1 MILFFEEIVKK
12 PEKIIKK
19 VQKFIGVKPIKDLQF
34 PYAQKENKV
43 SKNYF
48 SAIINGKLYGKSLCY
63 QESGSDR
70 QKRKFEKI
78 RNFIWKYTLINNDE
92 TISISDKKILT
103 DYFWNSI
110 QEVEEITGKSLKGI
124 WYE

>member
-1 MILFFEEIVKK
+1 M
-12 PEKIIKK
+12 
-19 VQKFIGVKPIKDLQF
+19 
-34 PYAQKENKV
+34 
-43 SKNYF
+43 
-48 SAIINGKLYGKSLCY
+48 YGKSLYY

-70 QKRKFEKI
+70 QKRRFEKI

-110 QEVEEITGKSLKGI
+110 QEVEEIAGKSLKGI

>member
-1 MILFFEEIVKK
+1 M
-12 PEKIIKK
+12 
-19 VQKFIGVKPIKDLQF
+19 
-34 PYAQKENKV
+34 NH
-43 SKNYF
+43 
-48 SAIINGKLYGKSLCY
+48 
-63 QESGSDR
+63 GSDR
-70 QKRKFEKI
+70 QKRRFEKI